1 MYIEIFVILFLLIS
15 IFVIRKIFMSKNIQ
29 ENTKEIEVNS
39 FDEIEEITA
48 IENIS
53 TNLIKKETEI
63 IYELQTHKVKYLIY
77 DYSRNLTYE
86 FRDLYIDVVLNN
98 LWINEPFHSIFYKL
112 LILFDKDELMIKDK
126 NSKILTLNIR
136 DQYSN
141 NMIVSKSYQ
150 VFSSKKILNMT
161 LIKSINE
168 IIKFNKDD
176 AQNIILAIC
185 IITLQKSLHFS
196 NGKISNDSVDK
207 LLTTNVKAIITMIQD
222 KHHQLLFIEDS
233 FLFAFLNTIT
243 EPYND
248 SEELSFVKIPTNL
261 PKKIL
266 TQI

>member
-1 MYIEIFVILFLLIS
+1 MYIEILVILFLLIS

-29 ENTKEIEVNS
+29 ENNNEIP
-39 FDEIEEITA
+39 FDEVEEI
-48 IENIS
+48 IDEENIS
-53 TNLIKKETEI
+53 DDSIEKEPEK
-63 IYELQTHKVKYLIY
+63 IYELQTHKVKYQIY
-77 DYSRNLTYE
+77 DYSKNLTYE
-86 FRDLYIDVVLNN
+86 FRDLYVDIVLNN
-98 LWINEPFHSIFYKL
+98 LWINEPFHSTFYKV

-150 VFSSKKILNMT
+150 VFSSKRIVKMT
-161 LIKSINE
+161 LLKAFNE
-168 IIKFNKDD
+168 IIKFRKDD

-185 IITLQKSLHFS
+185 IITLQKSLHFN
-196 NGKISNDSVDK
+196 NGKISNDFVDK
-207 LLTTNVKAIITMIQD
+207 LLTTNIKDIISMIEK

-233 FLFAFLNTIT
+233 FLFAFLNTRT

>member
-1 MYIEIFVILFLLIS
+1 MYVDI
-15 IFVIRKIFMSKNIQ
+15 
-29 ENTKEIEVNS
+29 
-39 FDEIEEITA
+39 
-48 IENIS
+48 
-53 TNLIKKETEI
+53 
-63 IYELQTHKVKYLIY
+63 
-77 DYSRNLTYE
+77 
-86 FRDLYIDVVLNN
+86 VLNN
-98 LWINEPFHSIFYKL
+98 LWINEPFHSTFYKV

-150 VFSSKKILNMT
+150 VFSSKRIVKMTLLKALNEILNF
-161 LIKSINE
+161 K
-168 IIKFNKDD
+168 KDD
-176 AQNIILAIC
+176 AQNIVLAIC

-222 KHHQLLFIEDS
+222 KHNQLSFIEDS

-248 SEELSFVKIPTNL
+248 SEELSFVKIPANL

>member
-1 MYIEIFVILFLLIS
+1 MYIGILVILFLIILIFAIS
-15 IFVIRKIFMSKNIQ
+15 KKFKSKNIQ
-29 ENTKEIEVNS
+29 ENNDEIP
-39 FDEIEEITA
+39 FDESEEVTIE
-48 IENIS
+48 ENIS
-53 TNLIKKETEI
+53 DDFIEKEPEK
-63 IYELQTHKVKYLIY
+63 IYELQTHKVKYQIY
-77 DYSRNLTYE
+77 DYSKNLTYE
-86 FRDLYIDVVLNN
+86 FRDLYVDIVLNN
-98 LWINEPFHSIFYKL
+98 LWINEPFHSTFYKV

-150 VFSSKKILNMT
+150 VFSSKKIVKMT
-161 LIKSINE
+161 LLKALNE
-168 IIKFNKDD
+168 IMKFKKDD

-185 IITLQKSLHFS
+185 IITLQKSLHFTD
-196 NGKISNDSVDK
+196 GKISNDSVDK
-207 LLTTNVKAIITMIQD
+207 LLTTNVKAIISMIKE
-222 KHHQLLFIEDS
+222 KHKQLSFIEDS

-248 SEELSFVKIPTNL
+248 SEELSFVKIPANL

>member
-1 MYIEIFVILFLLIS
+1 MYIGILVILFLLIS

-29 ENTKEIEVNS
+29 ENN
-39 FDEIEEITA
+39 DEIPFDGSEEVTIE
-48 IENIS
+48 ENIS
-53 TNLIKKETEI
+53 DDFIEKEPEK
-63 IYELQTHKVKYLIY
+63 IYELQTHKVKYQIY

-86 FRDLYIDVVLNN
+86 FKDLYVDIVLNN
-98 LWINEPFHSIFYKL
+98 LWINEPFHSTFYKV

-126 NSKILTLNIR
+126 NSKILTLNVR

-150 VFSSKKILNMT
+150 VFSSKRIVKMT
-161 LIKSINE
+161 FLKAINE
-168 IIKFNKDD
+168 IIKFKKDD

-185 IITLQKSLHFS
+185 VITLEKSLHFS
-196 NGKISNDSVDK
+196 NGKISNDFINE

-222 KHHQLLFIEDS
+222 KHHQLLFVEDS
-233 FLFAFLNTIT
+233 FLFAFLNSRT

-248 SEELSFVKIPTNL
+248 SKELSFVRIPTNL
-261 PKKIL
+261 PKRIL

>member
-1 MYIEIFVILFLLIS
+1 MYIEILVILFLLIS

-29 ENTKEIEVNS
+29 ENTEEIEVNS
-39 FDEIEEITA
+39 FDESEEVTIE
-48 IENIS
+48 ENIS
-53 TNLIKKETEI
+53 DNFIEKEPEK
-63 IYELQTHKVKYLIY
+63 IYKLQTHKVKYLIY

-86 FRDLYIDVVLNN
+86 FRDLYVNIILNN
-98 LWINEPFHSIFYKL
+98 LWINEPFHSTFYKL

-141 NMIVSKSYQ
+141 NMIVSNSYQ
-150 VFSSKKILNMT
+150 VFSTKKIVKMT
-161 LIKSINE
+161 LLKALNE
-168 IIKFNKDD
+168 IINFKKDD

-185 IITLQKSLHFS
+185 VITLEKSLHFS
-196 NGKISNDSVDK
+196 NGKISNDFINE
-207 LLTTNVKAIITMIQD
+207 LLTTNVKNIITMIKN
-222 KHHQLLFIEDS
+222 KHHQLSFVEDS
-233 FLFAFLNTIT
+233 FLFVFLNTTT

-261 PKKIL
+261 PKKVL

>member
-1 MYIEIFVILFLLIS
+1 MYIEILVILFLLIS

-29 ENTKEIEVNS
+29 ENNNEIP
-39 FDEIEEITA
+39 FDEVEEI
-48 IENIS
+48 IDEENIS
-53 TNLIKKETEI
+53 DDPIEKEPEK
-63 IYELQTHKVKYLIY
+63 IYELQTHKVKYQIY
-77 DYSRNLTYE
+77 DYSKNLTYE
-86 FRDLYIDVVLNN
+86 FRDLYVDIVLNN
-98 LWINEPFHSIFYKL
+98 LWINEPFHSIFYKV

-150 VFSSKKILNMT
+150 VFSSKRIVKMTLLKALNEILNF
-161 LIKSINE
+161 K
-168 IIKFNKDD
+168 KDD
-176 AQNIILAIC
+176 AQNIVLAIC

-222 KHHQLLFIEDS
+222 KHNQLSFIEDS

-248 SEELSFVKIPTNL
+248 SEELSFVKIPANL